1 MEEKQELQE
10 WMDRMEESNRQQ
22 ARYAKW
28 QCIFTAIA
36 AVCCVSLFLLVYI
49 KMPAMQELSTK
60 METVLTDLEVITQR
74 LSGSMETVLE
84 NLETVTAQLAEVD
97 LGAMAESVDDL
108 VTTSQAGVEQAMDR
122 LNTIDFK
129 KLNQAIGDLADVVE
143 PLAKFFNV
151 FG

>member
-49 KMPAMQELSTK
+49 KMPALQELSIK
-60 METVLTDLEVITQR
+60 MENVLTDLEVITQQ

-97 LGAMAESVDDL
+97 LGAMAERVDDL
-108 VTTSQAGVEQAMDR
+108 VTTSQAGVEKAMDR

>member
-49 KMPAMQELSTK
+49 KKPALQELSIK
-60 METVLTDLEVITQR
+60 MENVLTDLEVITQQ

-97 LGAMAESVDDL
+97 LGAMVESVDDL

>member
-36 AVCCVSLFLLVYI
+36 AVCCISLFLLVYI
-49 KMPAMQELSTK
+49 KMPALQELSIK
-60 METVLTDLEVITQR
+60 MENVLTDLEVITQQ

>member
-49 KMPAMQELSTK
+49 KMPALLELSIK
-60 METVLTDLEVITQR
+60 MENVLTDLEVITQQ

>member
-49 KMPAMQELSTK
+49 KMPALQELSIK
-60 METVLTDLEVITQR
+60 MENVLTDLEVITQQ